1 MKAIVM
7 GAGVVGVTTAY
18 YLAKAGHRVVVLD
31 RRDEPAGETSFAN
44 AGLIAPGHSFTWNSP
59 RAPKLLWRSIWRKDL
74 AYRMHF
80 SLDPRFWT
88 WGLKFLRAC
97 SAETARTNTL
107 IKLKLCRYSQA
118 KLEEI
123 TAAEGLKY
131 HHYKKGLLYFYRDPA
146 HFAQGVQNMT
156 LLKDHGHPVEIID
169 AKRCVEIEPALEP
182 IASKLAGA
190 VYCPTDGSGDCR
202 LFTLQLTEVCKRL
215 GVEFQFG
222 TQIDGLEA
230 KGDRMTAVST
240 ERGPVSGDVYV
251 LSLGSYSSIV
261 ARSVGI
267 DLPIYPV
274 KGFSLTLPIDPATA
288 PTVGGVDEGSL
299 VAYCGMGDSLRMTAT
314 ADFSGYDD
322 SHKPEDFATMLAVA
336 RELFPR
342 GVDFSRPRYW
352 ACLRPM
358 TPDGPPIIGRAPVED
373 LWLNTGQGHMGWTMS
388 AGSSRIFVDLLL
400 GRAGEHPA
408 EPFGF
413 ERFSGNGKAAK
424 AA

>member
-31 RRDEPAGETSFAN
+31 RRDEPASETSFAN

-59 RAPKLLWRSIWRKDL
+59 RAPRLLWQSIWRNDL

-123 TAAEGLKY
+123 AAAERLEY
-131 HHYKKGLLYFYRDPA
+131 HQYKKGLLFFYRDPA

-156 LLKDHGHPVEIID
+156 LLKDHGHAVEFID
-169 AKRCVEIEPALEP
+169 VKRCIEIEPALKP
-182 IASKLAGA
+182 IANKLAGA

-202 LFTLQLTEVCKRL
+202 LFTIQLAEACKRL
-215 GVEFQFG
+215 GVEFQLG
-222 TQIDGLEA
+222 GQIHGLETR
-230 KGDRMTAVST
+230 GGRMTAVAT

-261 ARSVGI
+261 ARSAGF
-267 DLPIYPV
+267 DLPVYPV
-274 KGFSLTLPIDPATA
+274 KGFSLTLPVDPATA
-288 PTVGGVDEGSL
+288 PTVGGVDEGTL
-299 VAYCGMGDSLRMTAT
+299 VAYCGMGDRLRMTAT
-314 ADFSGYDD
+314 ADFSGYDG
-322 SHKPEDFATMLAVA
+322 SHRPEDFASMLAVA

-358 TPDGPPIIGRAPVED
+358 TPDGPPIIGRAPVEN

-388 AGSSRIFVDLLL
+388 AGSSRIMVDLLL
-400 GRAGEHPA
+400 GRAPA
-408 EPFGF
+408 LSAAPFTF
-413 ERFSGNGKAAK
+413 ERYNGTAKAAK

>member
-1 MKAIVM
+1 MEAIVM

-18 YLAKAGHRVVVLD
+18 YLAKAGYEVVVLD
-31 RRDEPAGETSFAN
+31 RRDESAGETSFAN

-59 RAPKLLWRSIWRKDL
+59 RAPKLLWQSIWRKDL
-74 AYRMHF
+74 AYRIHF

-97 SAETARTNTL
+97 SPETARTNTL
-107 IKLKLCRYSQA
+107 VKLKLCRYSQA
-118 KLEEI
+118 MLEEI
-123 TAAEGLKY
+123 AAAEGLEY
-131 HHYKKGLLYFYRDPA
+131 RQYKKGLLYFYRDPA

-169 AKRCVEIEPALEP
+169 AKRCVEIEPALKP

-202 LFTLQLTEVCKRL
+202 LFTLQLADVCKRR
-215 GVEFQFG
+215 GVEFRLG

-230 KGDRMTAVST
+230 KDGRISAVST
-240 ERGPVSGDVYV
+240 GRGPVSGDIYV
-251 LSLGSYSSIV
+251 LSLGSYSPIV
-261 ARSVGI
+261 ARSVNV

-299 VAYCGMGDSLRMTAT
+299 VAYCGMGDRLRMTAT

-322 SHKPEDFATMLAVA
+322 SHRPEDFATMLAVA
-336 RELFPR
+336 RELFPT
-342 GVDFSRPRYW
+342 GVDFSQPRYW

-358 TPDGPPIIGRAPVED
+358 TPDGPPIIGRTPLEN
-373 LWLNTGQGHMGWTMS
+373 LWLNTGQGHMGWTMACGTARIVS
-388 AGSSRIFVDLLL
+388 DLMNGRMPELDLEGLTPRGRSS
-400 GRAGEHPA
+400 
-408 EPFGF
+408 
-413 ERFSGNGKAAK
+413 
-424 AA
+424 

>member
-18 YLAKAGHRVVVLD
+18 YLAKAGYEVVVLD
-31 RRDEPAGETSFAN
+31 RRDESAGETSFAN

-59 RAPKLLWRSIWRKDL
+59 RAPKLLWQSIWRKDL
-74 AYRMHF
+74 AYRIHF

-97 SAETARTNTL
+97 SPETARTNTL
-107 IKLKLCRYSQA
+107 VKLKLCRYSQA
-118 KLEEI
+118 MLEEI
-123 TAAEGLKY
+123 AAAEGLEY
-131 HHYKKGLLYFYRDPA
+131 RQYKKGLLYFYRDPA

-169 AKRCVEIEPALEP
+169 AKRCVEIEPALKP

-202 LFTLQLTEVCKRL
+202 LFTLQLADVCKRR
-215 GVEFQFG
+215 GVEFRLG
-222 TQIDGLEA
+222 TQIDGLQA
-230 KGDRMTAVST
+230 KDGRISAVST
-240 ERGPVSGDVYV
+240 GRGPVSGDIYV
-251 LSLGSYSSIV
+251 LSLGSYSPIV
-261 ARSVGI
+261 ARSVNV

-299 VAYCGMGDSLRMTAT
+299 VAYCGMGDRLRMTAT

-322 SHKPEDFATMLAVA
+322 SHRPEDFATMLAVA
-336 RELFPR
+336 RELFPT
-342 GVDFSRPRYW
+342 GVDFSQPRYW

-358 TPDGPPIIGRAPVED
+358 TPDGPPIIGRTPLEN

-388 AGSSRIFVDLLL
+388 AGSSRIFVDMLLD
-400 GRAGEHPA
+400 RAPALPA
-408 EPFGF
+408 EPFAL
-413 ERFSGNGKAAK
+413 ERYSGNGKAAK